1 MGHLGPKIA
10 HSHNSGSA
18 VRIVL
23 TFCTIKGIKR
33 DMGIALGNHISG
45 FSEKK
50 KKKKKLFGAI
60 WHIVITLDLL
70 SVSFQFC
77 RTKGQKV
84 HGSFISYFSRKN
96 VIWAISSF

>member
-23 TFCTIKGIKR
+23 TFCTIKGTKR

-45 FSEKK
+45 FSAKK
-50 KKKKKLFGAI
+50 KKKIYIYIYIYIFGAI

-70 SVSFQFC
+70 SVSF
-77 RTKGQKV
+77 
-84 HGSFISYFSRKN
+84 
-96 VIWAISSF
+96 

>member
-45 FSEKK
+45 FSGKK
-50 KKKKKLFGAI
+50 KKKKKYIYIYIYIYL
-60 WHIVITLDLL
+60 
-70 SVSFQFC
+70 
-77 RTKGQKV
+77 GQY
-84 HGSFISYFSRKN
+84 GT
-96 VIWAISSF
+96 SS

>member
-50 KKKKKLFGAI
+50 KKKKKKKKLFGAI

-84 HGSFISYFSRKN
+84 HGSFIS
-96 VIWAISSF
+96 

>member
-33 DMGIALGNHISG
+33 DMEIALGNHISG

-50 KKKKKLFGAI
+50 KKKKKKIIWGNMAHRHNFGSA
-60 WHIVITLDLL
+60 L
-70 SVSFQFC
+70 SFFSILQNK
-77 RTKGQKV
+77 RPKGTWK
-84 HGSFISYFSRKN
+84 FY
-96 VIWAISSF
+96 

>member
-1 MGHLGPKIA
+1 MGHLGSKIA

-45 FSEKK
+45 FSEK

>member
-23 TFCTIKGIKR
+23 TFCTIKGTKR

-45 FSEKK
+45 FSAKK
-50 KKKKKLFGAI
+50 KKKIIWGNMAHRHNFGSA
-60 WHIVITLDLL
+60 L
-70 SVSFQFC
+70 SFFLILQNK
-77 RTKGQKV
+77 RPKGTWK
-84 HGSFISYFSRKN
+84 FY
-96 VIWAISSF
+96 

>member
-33 DMGIALGNHISG
+33 DMEIALGNHISG

-50 KKKKKLFGAI
+50 KKKKKKNYL
-60 WHIVITLDLL
+60 
-70 SVSFQFC
+70 
-77 RTKGQKV
+77 GQY
-84 HGSFISYFSRKN
+84 GT
-96 VIWAISSF
+96 SS

>member
-23 TFCTIKGIKR
+23 TFCTIKGTKR

-45 FSEKK
+45 FSA

-70 SVSFQFC
+70 SVSF
-77 RTKGQKV
+77 
-84 HGSFISYFSRKN
+84 
-96 VIWAISSF
+96 